1 MGKQNRKRK
10 AAQLQA
16 DAEAEENCE
25 KDIIDNEEEAEVTKQ
40 KRTVLKMP
48 STSIDSKKR
57 LIVVLDKASLQSVKT
72 SKNYELLDCDKHK
85 NLMAKQ
91 NIDPSTV
98 RPDICH
104 QSLLMLM
111 DSPLNKAGLLQVY
124 IRTDRNLLIE
134 VHPQTRIPRTYPR
147 FAGLMVQLLHKYVVR
162 AADGP
167 VKLLKVIKNDI
178 SDYLPVGCPKIG
190 TSFHTDNIVDFRKLV
205 PKDNSPFVV
214 VIGAMAHGSVYPEF
228 VNQTVSISGYPLS
241 AALTCAKI
249 CSATEEIWS
258 VK

>member
-1 MGKQNRKRK
+1 M
-10 AAQLQA
+10 
-16 DAEAEENCE
+16 
-25 KDIIDNEEEAEVTKQ
+25 
-40 KRTVLKMP
+40 
-48 STSIDSKKR
+48 
-57 LIVVLDKASLQSVKT
+57 
-72 SKNYELLDCDKHK
+72 
-85 NLMAKQ
+85 
-91 NIDPSTV
+91 
-98 RPDICH
+98 
-104 QSLLMLM
+104 
-111 DSPLNKAGLLQVY
+111 
-124 IRTDRNLLIE
+124 
-134 VHPQTRIPRTYPR
+134 
-147 FAGLMVQLLHKYVVR
+147 
-162 AADGP
+162 
-167 VKLLKVIKNDI
+167 IKNDI